1 LTDYYIR
8 VKSGT
13 FLKFGKYL
21 ILTDESG
28 MRKVQ
33 AEDEE
38 IIACPPGRI
47 WQAITDF
54 SSYQKWWPASVR
66 IVVRRVTPEL
76 LGSQVEIKPYGG
88 RAFLCEVESIRDGA
102 ELRLGYSDVYRG
114 FGVWT
119 IAESGSS
126 SRVVYRIDLEVAD
139 PFMKL
144 LSYIVSIPR
153 LHSKLMREVFSGLEG
168 YLTPRTNRNV

>member
-1 LTDYYIR
+1 MLPGELD
-8 VKSGT
+8 
-13 FLKFGKYL
+13 
-21 ILTDESG
+21 

-33 AEDEE
+33 AEDEA

-66 IVVRRVTPEL
+66 IVVHRVTPEL

-88 RAFLCEVESIRDGA
+88 RAFLCEVESVRDGS
-102 ELRLGYSDVYRG
+102 ELRLQYSGVYRG
-114 FGVWT
+114 IGVWT

-139 PFMKL
+139 PFMKI

-153 LHSKLMREVFSGLEG
+153 LHSKLMREVFEGLAG
-168 YLTPRTNRNV
+168 YLV

>member
-1 LTDYYIR
+1 
-8 VKSGT
+8 
-13 FLKFGKYL
+13 
-21 ILTDESG
+21 
-28 MRKVQ
+28 MRRIN
-33 AEDEE
+33 AEDEAV
-38 IIACPPGRI
+38 ISCPPDLI

-54 SSYQKWWPASVR
+54 SSYQKWWLASVR

-88 RAFLCEVESIRDGA
+88 RAFLCEVESIRDGS
-102 ELRLGYSDVYRG
+102 ELRLRYSGVYRG
-114 FGVWT
+114 IGVWT
-119 IAESGSS
+119 IVESGSS

-153 LHSKLMREVFSGLEG
+153 LHSKLMREVFEGLEG
-168 YLTPRTNRNV
+168 YLVRKK

>member
-1 LTDYYIR
+1 
-8 VKSGT
+8 
-13 FLKFGKYL
+13 
-21 ILTDESG
+21 

-33 AEDEE
+33 AEDEA
-38 IIACPPGRI
+38 IIACSPGRI

-76 LGSQVEIKPYGG
+76 VGSQVEIKPYGG
-88 RAFLCEVESIRDGA
+88 RAFLCEVESVRDGV
-102 ELRLGYSDVYRG
+102 ELRLQYSGVYRG
-114 FGVWT
+114 IGVWT
-119 IAESGSS
+119 IVESGSS

-139 PFMKL
+139 PFMKI

-153 LHSKLMREVFSGLEG
+153 LHSKLMREVFEGLAG
-168 YLTPRTNRNV
+168 YLV

>member
-1 LTDYYIR
+1 
-8 VKSGT
+8 
-13 FLKFGKYL
+13 
-21 ILTDESG
+21 

-33 AEDEE
+33 AEDEA

-76 LGSQVEIKPYGG
+76 VGSQVEIKPYGG
-88 RAFLCEVESIRDGA
+88 RAFLCEVESIRDGS
-102 ELRLGYSDVYRG
+102 ELRLRYSGVYRG
-114 FGVWT
+114 IGVWT

-126 SRVVYRIDLEVAD
+126 SRAIYRIDLEIAD

-144 LSYIVSIPR
+144 LSYVVSIPR
-153 LHSKLMREVFSGLEG
+153 LHSKLMREVFEGLEG
-168 YLTPRTNRNV
+168 YVNSNCTRTT

>member
-1 LTDYYIR
+1 
-8 VKSGT
+8 
-13 FLKFGKYL
+13 
-21 ILTDESG
+21 

-33 AEDEE
+33 AEDEA

-66 IVVRRVTPEL
+66 IVVHRVTPEL
-76 LGSQVEIKPYGG
+76 VGSQVEIKPYGG
-88 RAFLCEVESIRDGA
+88 RAFLCEVESIRYGV
-102 ELRLGYSDVYRG
+102 ELRLQYSGVYRG
-114 FGVWT
+114 IGVWT
-119 IAESGSS
+119 IVESGSS
-126 SRVVYRIDLEVAD
+126 RVLYRIDLEVAD

-144 LSYIVSIPR
+144 LSYVVSIPR

-168 YLTPRTNRNV
+168 YLV

>member
-1 LTDYYIR
+1 
-8 VKSGT
+8 
-13 FLKFGKYL
+13 
-21 ILTDESG
+21 
-28 MRKVQ
+28 MRKVH

-76 LGSQVEIKPYGG
+76 VGSQVEIKPYGG
-88 RAFLCEVESIRDGA
+88 RAFLCEVESVRDGV
-102 ELRLGYSDVYRG
+102 ELRLQYSGVYRG
-114 FGVWT
+114 IGVWT
-119 IAESGSS
+119 IVESGSS
-126 SRVVYRIDLEVAD
+126 RVLYRIDLEVAD

-144 LSYIVSIPR
+144 LSYIVSIPW

-168 YLTPRTNRNV
+168 YVNSNCTRTT